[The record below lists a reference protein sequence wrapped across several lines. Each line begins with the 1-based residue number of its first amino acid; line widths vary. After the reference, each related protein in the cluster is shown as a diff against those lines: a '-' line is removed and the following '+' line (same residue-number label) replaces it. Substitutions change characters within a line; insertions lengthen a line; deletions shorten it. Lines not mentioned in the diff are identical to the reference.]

1 MENCIRAEWGYKS
14 YFASY
19 NSNSRGVA
27 ILFNNNL
34 EFLVKKVYKDILGN
48 YIFVTVTIMDREFL
62 IVSLYGPNRD
72 DPEFY
77 AELEERINDVGLEN
91 IIIGGDWNLVLDYTL
106 DYYNYKHHNNIKAQE
121 QVDNLMINLDLLDIW
136 RELYPEMRRYTWRRN
151 TPLQQSRLDFFLIS
165 DLLSTFVTNADIK
178 AGYRTDH
185 SMITL
190 TLTLGKESKNKLL
203 WKFNNSLLKDK
214 HFAEEIND
222 VIKAVVEEYAALP
235 YTREQLSKIPK
246 CDIQFV
252 ISDQLFLDVLLMKI
266 RSKTISYAAM
276 KKRLDEKKE
285 KDLENS
291 IQSLEAKIV
300 LTENEKRK
308 LEQDKLELVA
318 IRDKRMKGVLLRSR
332 ARWIA
337 DGEKITKYFCR
348 LEKRNYISK
357 QMTKLTLNNGEEIYE
372 SKDIIKE
379 VKVFY
384 ERLYS
389 ERQVEDCEIL
399 DMVQDIPMLTLQE
412 KTSLEGEITLAE
424 ASLALKNMKNY
435 KSPGSDGFT
444 AEFFKFFWLQ
454 LGSFVVRSL
463 NDGFR
468 KGELSTTQ
476 KEGVII
482 CIPKGDK
489 SKDLIKNWRP
499 ISLLNVVYK
508 IGSACIAKRL
518 KSVLHSLI
526 NEDQTGF
533 MANRYIGDNIRL
545 IYDLISYLYR
555 ENKPA
560 LLLCLDFEKAFDSV
574 DWKFMFKVLR
584 AFGFGPDI
592 CQWISTFY
600 KDIKS
605 SVTVNGQLSQW
616 FAIQRGCRQ
625 GDPISPYLFILC
637 VEILAIMIRQNKHI
651 KGIFIGETEYKISQ
665 YADDTEIT
673 LEGDKNSFEETVKT
687 INTFGKASGLF
698 LNAGKTSAIWLGNK
712 RNLRYLVYGLLMTSK
727 SVRYSTL
734 VIFFF
739 FEIRALYKVWLKRQI
754 TPLGR
759 VAVLKSLILSKI
771 IHLWMLLPN
780 PPDNLVNELQK
791 TVFQFVWNRKQD
803 RISRKIAVRSIAK
816 GGLGIPNIK
825 TYINALKLIRI
836 RKLKTSEH
844 KWKSIIK
851 STYPKVMW
859 FEQLGSS
866 LQEHEVNKFWSHVFM
881 AYKEFGKQIH
891 VENSEELVAEPI
903 FCNQNILVGNRIIFF
918 IKTGLTKACVSH

>member
-34 EFLVKKVYKDILGN
+34 EFLVKKKVYKDILGN
-48 YIFVTVTIMDREFL
+48 YIFVTVTIMDRDFL

-77 AELEERINDVGLEN
+77 AELEERINDVGFEN

-151 TPLQQSRLDFFLIS
+151 TPLQQSRLDFFLFS
-165 DLLSTFVTNADIK
+165 DLRSTFVTNADIK

-214 HFAEEIND
+214 LFAEEIND

-235 YTREQLSKIPK
+235 YIREQLSKIPK

-276 KKRLDEKKE
+276 KKRLDEQKE

-300 LTENEKRK
+300 LAENEKRK
-308 LEQDKLELVA
+308 LEKDKQELVA
-318 IRDKRMKGVLLRSR
+318 IRDKRMEGILLRSR

-337 DGEKITKYFCR
+337 DGEKITKYFCG

-399 DMVQDIPMLTLQE
+399 DMAQDIPMLTLQE
-412 KTSLEGEITLAE
+412 KTSLKGEITLAE
-424 ASLALKNMKNY
+424 ASLALRNMKKY

-468 KGELSTTQ
+468 KDELSTTQ
-476 KEGVII
+476 KEGIII

-489 SKDLIKNWRP
+489 SKDLNKNWRP

-518 KSVLHSLI
+518 KSVLPSWI

-533 MANRYIGDNIRL
+533 MANIYIGDNIRL
-545 IYDLISYLYR
+545 IYDLIS
-555 ENKPA
+555 
-560 LLLCLDFEKAFDSV
+560 
-574 DWKFMFKVLR
+574 
-584 AFGFGPDI
+584 
-592 CQWISTFY
+592 
-600 KDIKS
+600 
-605 SVTVNGQLSQW
+605 
-616 FAIQRGCRQ
+616 
-625 GDPISPYLFILC
+625 
-637 VEILAIMIRQNKHI
+637 
-651 KGIFIGETEYKISQ
+651 
-665 YADDTEIT
+665 
-673 LEGDKNSFEETVKT
+673 
-687 INTFGKASGLF
+687 
-698 LNAGKTSAIWLGNK
+698 
-712 RNLRYLVYGLLMTSK
+712 
-727 SVRYSTL
+727 
-734 VIFFF
+734 
-739 FEIRALYKVWLKRQI
+739 
-754 TPLGR
+754 
-759 VAVLKSLILSKI
+759 
-771 IHLWMLLPN
+771 
-780 PPDNLVNELQK
+780 
-791 TVFQFVWNRKQD
+791 
-803 RISRKIAVRSIAK
+803 
-816 GGLGIPNIK
+816 
-825 TYINALKLIRI
+825 
-836 RKLKTSEH
+836 
-844 KWKSIIK
+844 
-851 STYPKVMW
+851 
-859 FEQLGSS
+859 
-866 LQEHEVNKFWSHVFM
+866 
-881 AYKEFGKQIH
+881 
-891 VENSEELVAEPI
+891 
-903 FCNQNILVGNRIIFF
+903 
-918 IKTGLTKACVSH
+918 